1 MRNVPF
7 TTEAK
12 IVNVS
17 LSVPTV
23 HIIIIIY
30 LFNVGNKKYTLELY
44 QKK

>member
-23 HIIIIIY
+23 HIIIIY